1 MLRYELGK
9 LFGTKFAAA
18 AILLLAAAN
27 CVIIFISNKGAAESA
42 SAITS
47 DLMSDVIADYVSSPD
62 ALEEYYDDV
71 KQLLYDQQQM
81 SGDLAGSGEGY
92 EPVPLPM
99 RYSPDE
105 SVSDLDL
112 LSELFLRVDYIR
124 GFKPDIARTIAA
136 AELGLD
142 DLEGG
147 NISRSSYAWR
157 YLVRLLELYGDIY
170 DNVNLGLEY
179 TRGWE
184 DFFVYNTVDIFIAL
198 SIILITPAVFI
209 GEYTAGTLSLIR
221 STKLGRGKLLAAKLL
236 AYWLGCTIIVL
247 VFMLMTFLMFG
258 QLYGYSSPFNAIQVI
273 GSFEFCPYRFNI
285 LTYLVIFIALKI
297 LTFSA
302 FGGVILLC
310 GILTYSTVASVA
322 AGAGIYALSFFM
334 SVYRYDDANNI
345 LKFANFVSP
354 ASGYL
359 IFERYRAVNIF
370 GFAVDL
376 APALYV
382 ILLVMFL
389 LSLTAVGFS
398 FCGSLRAVGSIKR
411 TANKLTARMPTA
423 ESGTANIPTA
433 RRKQERGRMNRRRSR
448 KFSLSLTG
456 WELYKYFLSSRLSLV
471 VLLLFVIKLWLLY
484 SAENFSESY
493 QDSVYREYMT
503 RLSGEYTDEK
513 REYLTAERDYIDEI
527 LNMKH
532 EYDAKYFDGEIT
544 FDVYNEYLEKYYLSY
559 SRFPAL
565 KKAEAQAAY
574 IDELAAQGIQASFV
588 YDTGW
593 KELFSAGFDWTLLAA
608 IIVLLSDAFGVEYG
622 GRSSAGDFAA
632 ILRTAKRGRGKTL
645 TRKYLAALIS
655 VGALSAIWILSDAVR
670 IAICYELPV
679 ADAPIL
685 SLRILRGFADNSI
698 YDCIH
703 NVSIYQFYIIY
714 VIVRIFFGLC
724 AASFIVSLS
733 AIFKKP
739 LIVSAVAAALTLLPF
754 CLERFGVTLLAA
766 FDFTDCFRA
775 TPVLLSGNVFYLY
788 AVVIFALCV
797 SLYLLSA
804 RRWK

>member
-47 DLMSDVIADYVSSPD
+47 DLMSDVIADYVESPD

-99 RYSPDE
+99 RYSQDE

-170 DNVNLGLEY
+170 DNVDLGLEY

-310 GILTYSTVASVA
+310 GILTYSNVASVA
-322 AGAGIYALSFFM
+322 AGVGIYALSFFM

-382 ILLVMFL
+382 ILLVIFL

-411 TANKLTARMPTA
+411 TKNKLTANKLTA
-423 ESGTANIPTA
+423 ESRTANIPTA

-448 KFSLSLTG
+448 NFGLSITR
-456 WELYKYFLSSRLSLV
+456 WELYKYIVSSRLFLA

-484 SAENFSESY
+484 NAEDFSKSY

-527 LNMKH
+527 LNMKP

-544 FDVYNEYLEKYYLSY
+544 FNEYNEYLEKYYLSY

-574 IDELAAQGIQASFV
+574 IDELAAQDIQASFV

-622 GRSSAGDFAA
+622 GRSSAGDFAV
-632 ILRTAKRGRGKTL
+632 ILRTAKQGRGKTL

-655 VGALSAIWILSDAVR
+655 AGALSAVWILSETVR
-670 IAICYELPV
+670 TAICYELPV

-685 SLRILRGFADNSI
+685 SLQTMRGFADNSI

-739 LIVSAVAAALTLLPF
+739 LIVSAAAAALTLLPF

-766 FDFTDCFRA
+766 FDFTDCLRA

-788 AVVIFALCV
+788 AAVIFALCV

>member
-1 MLRYELGK
+1 MPAVES
-9 LFGTKFAAA
+9 GT
-18 AILLLAAAN
+18 
-27 CVIIFISNKGAAESA
+27 SNKPPTQ
-42 SAITS
+42 I
-47 DLMSDVIADYVSSPD
+47 
-62 ALEEYYDDV
+62 
-71 KQLLYDQQQM
+71 
-81 SGDLAGSGEGY
+81 
-92 EPVPLPM
+92 
-99 RYSPDE
+99 
-105 SVSDLDL
+105 
-112 LSELFLRVDYIR
+112 
-124 GFKPDIARTIAA
+124 
-136 AELGLD
+136 
-142 DLEGG
+142 
-147 NISRSSYAWR
+147 
-157 YLVRLLELYGDIY
+157 
-170 DNVNLGLEY
+170 
-179 TRGWE
+179 
-184 DFFVYNTVDIFIAL
+184 
-198 SIILITPAVFI
+198 PA
-209 GEYTAGTLSLIR
+209 
-221 STKLGRGKLLAAKLL
+221 
-236 AYWLGCTIIVL
+236 
-247 VFMLMTFLMFG
+247 
-258 QLYGYSSPFNAIQVI
+258 
-273 GSFEFCPYRFNI
+273 
-285 LTYLVIFIALKI
+285 
-297 LTFSA
+297 
-302 FGGVILLC
+302 
-310 GILTYSTVASVA
+310 
-322 AGAGIYALSFFM
+322 
-334 SVYRYDDANNI
+334 
-345 LKFANFVSP
+345 
-354 ASGYL
+354 
-359 IFERYRAVNIF
+359 
-370 GFAVDL
+370 
-376 APALYV
+376 
-382 ILLVMFL
+382 
-389 LSLTAVGFS
+389 
-398 FCGSLRAVGSIKR
+398 
-411 TANKLTARMPTA
+411 A
-423 ESGTANIPTA
+423 ESGTSNKPSA

-448 KFSLSLTG
+448 KFGLSLTG

-484 SAENFSESY
+484 SAEDFSESY

-513 REYLTAERDYIDEI
+513 REYLTVERDYVDEI

-622 GRSSAGDFAA
+622 GRSSAGDFAV
-632 ILRTAKRGRGKTL
+632 ILRTAKQGRGKTL

-655 VGALSAIWILSDAVR
+655 AGALSAVWILSDAVR
-670 IAICYELPV
+670 IAICYELP
-679 ADAPIL
+679 AANAPIL

-714 VIVRIFFGLC
+714 VIVRIFYGLC

-739 LIVSAVAAALTLLPF
+739 LIVSAAAAALTLLPF

-788 AVVIFALCV
+788 AVVIYALCF

-804 RRWK
+804 RRWE

>member
-47 DLMSDVIADYVSSPD
+47 DLMSDVIADYVESPD

-99 RYSPDE
+99 RYSQDE

-170 DNVNLGLEY
+170 DNVDLGLEY

-221 STKLGRGKLLAAKLL
+221 STKLGRGKLLAAQLL

-310 GILTYSTVASVA
+310 GILTYSNVASVA
-322 AGAGIYALSFFM
+322 AGVGIYALSFFM

-382 ILLVMFL
+382 ILLVIFL

-411 TANKLTARMPTA
+411 TKNKLTANKLTA
-423 ESGTANIPTA
+423 ESRTANIPTA

-448 KFSLSLTG
+448 NFGLSITR
-456 WELYKYFLSSRLSLV
+456 WELYKYIVSSRLFLA

-484 SAENFSESY
+484 NAEDFSKSY

-527 LNMKH
+527 LNMKP

-544 FDVYNEYLEKYYLSY
+544 FNEYNEYLEKYYLSY

-574 IDELAAQGIQASFV
+574 IDELAAQDIQASFV

-622 GRSSAGDFAA
+622 GRSSAGDFAV
-632 ILRTAKRGRGKTL
+632 ILRTAKQGRGKTL

-655 VGALSAIWILSDAVR
+655 AGALSAVWILSETVR
-670 IAICYELPV
+670 TAICYELPV

-685 SLRILRGFADNSI
+685 SLQTMRGFADNSI

-739 LIVSAVAAALTLLPF
+739 LIVSAAAAALTLLPF

-766 FDFTDCFRA
+766 FDFTDCLRA

-788 AVVIFALCV
+788 AAVIFALCV

>member
-99 RYSPDE
+99 RYSQDE

-285 LTYLVIFIALKI
+285 LTYLIIFIALKI
-297 LTFSA
+297 LSFSA
-302 FGGVILLC
+302 FGGVILFV
-310 GILTYSTVASVA
+310 GILTYNTVASVA

-334 SVYRYDDANNI
+334 SVFRYDDANNI

-382 ILLVMFL
+382 ILLVIFL

-411 TANKLTARMPTA
+411 TANKLTAEIPAA
-423 ESGTANIPTA
+423 ESGTANIPTT

-448 KFSLSLTG
+448 NFGLSITR

-471 VLLLFVIKLWLLY
+471 VMLLFVIKLWLLY
-484 SAENFSESY
+484 NAEDLSESY

-622 GRSSAGDFAA
+622 GRSSAGDFAV

-655 VGALSAIWILSDAVR
+655 AGALSAVWILSEAVR
-670 IAICYELPV
+670 IAICYELP
-679 ADAPIL
+679 AANAPIL
-685 SLRILRGFADNSI
+685 SLQTMRGFADNSI

-739 LIVSAVAAALTLLPF
+739 LIVSAAAAALTLLPF